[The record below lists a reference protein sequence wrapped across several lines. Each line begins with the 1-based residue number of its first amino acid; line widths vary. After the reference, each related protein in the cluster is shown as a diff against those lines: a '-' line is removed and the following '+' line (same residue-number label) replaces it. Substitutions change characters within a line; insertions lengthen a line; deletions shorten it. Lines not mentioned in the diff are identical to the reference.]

1 MLKSEVKKDLLERD
15 VFVFFDFFA
24 KKKKKKK
31 HISLRRSLS
40 WRENALTFNKIYLCP
55 TTYE

>member
-1 MLKSEVKKDLLERD
+1 MLKSGVEKDLLERD

-24 KKKKKKK
+24 KKIKKNK

-40 WRENALTFNKIYLCP
+40 WRENALIFNRVY
-55 TTYE
+55 